1 MTPFLT
7 PPPFLDVDETD
18 LGRAPGSAGG
28 RAGIQGLAGHSAGQQ
43 RWGPGVWG
51 RSGDRQRPAGRSRH
65 RPARTASRALTRA
78 KATDD
83 TDESQGQQHWG
94 LLTISEHIVWLSD
107 LGSGSAPPASW
118 GGGAGDAP
126 KYLKRPRLLG
136 AENRL
141 PRSAG
146 DAVPPVYPVPMSAA
160 GHRGKLS
167 PSSSLKIY

>member
-43 RWGPGVWG
+43 RWGPGVRG
-51 RSGDRQRPAGRSRH
+51 RRGDRQCPAGRSRH

-83 TDESQGQQHWG
+83 TDESEGQQHWG

-107 LGSGSAPPASW
+107 LGSGSAPPAS
-118 GGGAGDAP
+118 GGGAPEMPRNTLNAQDSLAQRTGCPAVRVTP
-126 KYLKRPRLLG
+126 YPPSTPCPCLLLVTVESCRLLH
-136 AENRL
+136 L
-141 PRSAG
+141 
-146 DAVPPVYPVPMSAA
+146 
-160 GHRGKLS
+160 
-167 PSSSLKIY
+167 